1 MILHK
6 HLLIGSSDLMSI
18 QEAIQPLKYYFG
30 KFEYKSISIKSDFE
44 ILEQELQNL
53 IHLNSIVVVWQIH
66 NVIWGRYQNNKLE
79 LLDGTRSAN
88 FYQEIRVFNEVEE
101 LHLIKIDDEFLG
113 RYIKDGTGQ
122 EVRYVDSFSRFWGEK
137 YIIKDGFI
145 ELRDIGRKISLK
157 IPFDEKFSD
166 AKYLGLTTRNYIG
179 SDENTGLSGY
189 IDYRFLSIS
198 SAEH

>member
-1 MILHK
+1 
-6 HLLIGSSDLMSI
+6 MSI

-44 ILEQELQNL
+44 TLEQKVQNL
-53 IHLNSIVVVWQIH
+53 IHSNSIVVVWQIH
-66 NVIWGRYQNNKLE
+66 NIVWGRYQNNKLE
-79 LLDGTRSAN
+79 LFDGAINTD
-88 FYQEIRVFNEVEE
+88 FYQEIRVFNEIEE
-101 LHLIKIDDEFLG
+101 LHLIKIDNEFNG
-113 RYIKDGTGQ
+113 RYIKDGIGQ

-179 SDENTGLSGY
+179 IDENTGLSGY

>member
-1 MILHK
+1 
-6 HLLIGSSDLMSI
+6 MSI
-18 QEAIQPLKYYFG
+18 QEAIKPLEYHFG
-30 KFEYKSISIKSDFE
+30 KCEYKSISIKSDFE

-53 IHLNSIVVVWQIH
+53 IHSNSIVIIWQIH
-66 NVIWGRYQNNKLE
+66 NIIWGRYQNNKLE
-79 LLDGTRSAN
+79 LLDGTRN
-88 FYQEIRVFNEVEE
+88 TDFYQEIRVFNEVEE
-101 LHLIKIDDEFLG
+101 LHLIKIDNEFNG
-113 RYIKDGTGQ
+113 RYIKDRTGQ

-157 IPFDEKFSD
+157 IPFDEGLSD
-166 AKYLGLTTRNYIG
+166 TKYLGLTTRNYIG
-179 SDENTGLSGY
+179 NDENTGLSGY